1 MFIIYTKKNNIYVC
15 NSFIAVAG
23 QRHYTHW
30 LIAVFVFP
38 QLWRVPGTRL
48 SSKNHY
54 MFSWHCYAFPTTF
67 QNPKMNTNNESAA
80 KPVISLLESP
90 SQSGGQAMPP
100 LSPLVGDSSLARAI
114 AAAEAAARGAPSTT
128 CSSTDPQ
135 RSPPLRAVGEV
146 RARSPSPATVYRPVQ
161 SWSPG
166 SVPAGPNPLHM

>member
-1 MFIIYTKKNNIYVC
+1 MLRVLGYTSSSKYTKC
-15 NSFIAVAG
+15 
-23 QRHYTHW
+23 
-30 LIAVFVFP
+30 
-38 QLWRVPGTRL
+38 
-48 SSKNHY
+48 
-54 MFSWHCYAFPTTF
+54 SWHCLRKHHTF

-135 RSPPLRAVGEV
+135 RSPPLRPVGEV
-146 RARSPSPATVYRPVQ
+146 RARSPSPATAYSPVQ

-166 SVPAGPNPLHM
+166 SVPAGHNPLHM